1 MAIILHIGFPK
12 TATTSLQLGLKAN
25 RTRLEAAGLLYPLID
40 RDFKQ
45 RYLKFLVSTHQ
56 DPGQADALRRLAE
69 CISRHPDKHVL
80 LSCEELTGIQMTDFS
95 ETSLARLR
103 DFLCTLTSD
112 IRLIAYVRNPA
123 EFYVSRMQEKLKRSG
138 GIVAPDSFL
147 ARRADVLAQY
157 EKVFQVK
164 AIVRQFKRSELI
176 GNDIITDFF
185 GQFHELF
192 QIDVAA
198 WDRVTAN
205 ESLTPETMFV
215 LDLAHRAA
223 PERHSRLTRDG
234 KANRFWRNLRRIA
247 QSLDNTNKPILFR
260 DAAEAILQ
268 ANEEDSQSLAERYGI
283 SFAKYEFLD
292 RRPQYLPAEQLSDV
306 ESIVHVDRKMAFEIC
321 DRYRSQYPGQARW
334 IPARPSGMP

>member
-25 RTRLEAAGLLYPLID
+25 SARLEAAGLLYPLVD
-40 RDFKQ
+40 KDFKQ

-56 DPGQADALRRLAE
+56 EPRQADALRRLAE

-80 LSCEELTGIQMTDFS
+80 LSCEGLTSMSRTDFS

-103 DFLCTLTSD
+103 DFLRTLTSD

-123 EFYVSRMQEKLKRSG
+123 EFYVSRMQEKLKRSA

-147 ARRADVLAQY
+147 VRRADVLAQY

-164 AIVRQFKRSELI
+164 AIVRHFNRSELI

-185 GQFHELF
+185 CQFHELF
-192 QIDVAA
+192 TIDVAA

-223 PERHSRLTRDG
+223 PRRLPRLTRVRV
-234 KANRFWRNLRRIA
+234 ANQFWRNLRRIA
-247 QSLDNTNKPILFR
+247 QSLDNTRKPILFR
-260 DAAEAILQ
+260 AAAEAVLQ
-268 ANEEDSQSLAERYGI
+268 ANQEDSRSLAERYGLN
-283 SFAKYEFLD
+283 FAQYEFLD
-292 RRPQYLPAEQLSDV
+292 RRPPYLPVEQLSDV
-306 ESIVHVDRKMAFEIC
+306 ESIVYVDRKMAFDIC
-321 DRYRSQYPGQARW
+321 DRYRTEYPEQAEW
-334 IPARPSGMP
+334 IPARPAGMP